1 MAGHNEFRE
10 AAAHCLEIA
19 QTTTDRNARARL
31 LLLAQK
37 FIELAG
43 GSSSDLVLAK
53 LIDEFN
59 DAQMLKS

>member
-1 MAGHNEFRE
+1 MAGHNEFR
-10 AAAHCLEIA
+10 AAAAQCLEIA
-19 QTTTDRNARARL
+19 QTTTDQNARARL

-43 GSSSDLVLAK
+43 GSPGDLVLAK

-59 DAQMLKS
+59 DAQMLKN

>member
-10 AAAHCLEIA
+10 AAAHCVEIA

-37 FIELAG
+37 FIDRAG

>member
-10 AAAHCLEIA
+10 AAAHCMEIA

-37 FIELAG
+37 FIDLAG